1 MVQRHARW
9 LPGAASNLAVLCR
22 YLLTRHIEDSNG
34 LGEFLGFG
42 GPKSVEFLDKQDALP
57 ANAAMT
63 ELASGL
69 ARAHEL
75 ARRDD
80 KYVA

>member
-1 MVQRHARW
+1 M
-9 LPGAASNLAVLCR
+9 LSR

-34 LGEFLGFG
+34 LGEFLGFD